1 VKRRIRVNKGFQMR
15 MDIATAKGIDKVEF
29 DNLMTFFFSDFP
41 PSFGA
46 QPMFNAFHY
55 YGDIR
60 EVVIPAKR
68 DRGGRRFGIARFAHV
83 TDARRLEAELASL
96 IIGRDKIS
104 VNLSRY
110 HRSHNYRRQD
120 DWKQG
125 RMEKG
130 VNCSIEGRK
139 GEGHRLRSL
148 SHKENRVLNSPKQV
162 EKSYA
167 QVVRQDPVEKQ
178 GPGEQ
183 RVLLSYEAEQ
193 ADLVRL
199 QKAFVGVVTQP
210 SMAYNIQDA
219 FHRQGYFGVKITPLG
234 STLTLL
240 EGQEEG
246 EVQALMEDAKEW
258 LDQWFVEIRPWSPC
272 DIDTERTIWLRVY
285 GVPSHAWNDSFFSHL
300 VSHWGNYINAD
311 EGTKKKI
318 TMDVARLMIRTSSQ
332 RVVDDFIDVKVNGK
346 IFHLRVI
353 EDSYGPMRIMLPHK
367 ENLNGRDIEGESED
381 EDEEED
387 DEHLLGEEEID
398 VMHHKEGVKDN
409 GVVLTLVEYSNNGPN
424 NLTTPVLE
432 INKEVSEGL
441 ASNSNNNNMRG
452 RIRRMGGQINQIV
465 SLWRQRLVRPRRVE

>member
-1 VKRRIRVNKGFQMR
+1 
-15 MDIATAKGIDKVEF
+15 
-29 DNLMTFFFSDFP
+29 
-41 PSFGA
+41 
-46 QPMFNAFHY
+46 
-55 YGDIR
+55 
-60 EVVIPAKR
+60 
-68 DRGGRRFGIARFAHV
+68 
-83 TDARRLEAELASL
+83 
-96 IIGRDKIS
+96 
-104 VNLSRY
+104 
-110 HRSHNYRRQD
+110 
-120 DWKQG
+120 
-125 RMEKG
+125 
-130 VNCSIEGRK
+130 
-139 GEGHRLRSL
+139 
-148 SHKENRVLNSPKQV
+148 
-162 EKSYA
+162 
-167 QVVRQDPVEKQ
+167 
-178 GPGEQ
+178 
-183 RVLLSYEAEQ
+183 
-193 ADLVRL
+193 
-199 QKAFVGVVTQP
+199 
-210 SMAYNIQDA
+210 MAYNIQDA

-234 STLTLL
+234 STLTIL

-367 ENLNGRDIEGESED
+367 ENLNGRDIEVESED